1 MTYTIYL
8 TLIII
13 TVVSFLFGKW
23 LDYLNDKAKS
33 PELPK
38 EAEGIYDEERYKTW
52 LAYDKAN
59 KRVGVLSSS
68 IGIIISL
75 SLLVFGIFG
84 WLDVQIRP
92 YISNPILLALAYFAV
107 LGIGSSIISF
117 PFSVYRTFVI
127 EERFGFNK
135 TTVKTFILDM
145 IKGTALAIVIGGPL
159 SALIIWLFYE
169 LGEWFWLIAWIVV
182 SGFSLFMT
190 MFAASWIMPLFNKF
204 TPLEDGELRTMIEDY
219 CDKVGFKLN
228 NLFVMDGSK
237 RSSKSNAFFS
247 GLGPKKKIALYDTL
261 METHSNEEIVAILA
275 HEIGHYKK
283 KHTLQSLVLSIL
295 QTGVMLYLLGLFLRM
310 PEFSLAL
317 GAGEMSF
324 HVGIIAFGI
333 IFSPISTVIGIGMN
347 MLSRKNEFE
356 ADAFAR
362 ETYSG
367 EPLASALKTLT
378 AENLGNL
385 KPLPLYV
392 FVHYSHPPVLKRL
405 ERLIR

>member
-169 LGEWFWLIAWIVV
+169 LG
-182 SGFSLFMT
+182 
-190 MFAASWIMPLFNKF
+190 
-204 TPLEDGELRTMIEDY
+204 
-219 CDKVGFKLN
+219 
-228 NLFVMDGSK
+228 
-237 RSSKSNAFFS
+237 
-247 GLGPKKKIALYDTL
+247 
-261 METHSNEEIVAILA
+261 
-275 HEIGHYKK
+275 
-283 KHTLQSLVLSIL
+283 
-295 QTGVMLYLLGLFLRM
+295 
-310 PEFSLAL
+310 
-317 GAGEMSF
+317 
-324 HVGIIAFGI
+324 
-333 IFSPISTVIGIGMN
+333 
-347 MLSRKNEFE
+347 
-356 ADAFAR
+356 
-362 ETYSG
+362 
-367 EPLASALKTLT
+367 
-378 AENLGNL
+378 
-385 KPLPLYV
+385 
-392 FVHYSHPPVLKRL
+392 
-405 ERLIR
+405 